1 MIGKE
6 VRALSDEEITA
17 ELGRTRARVYKLRT
31 QSVSEKVE
39 DNSEFSRVR
48 RDVARLLTEQR
59 ARQIKS
65 RTTSH
70 AGSNA

>member
-1 MIGKE
+1 MTGKE
-6 VRALSDEEITA
+6 VRALTDEEIGI
-17 ELGRTRARVYKLRT
+17 ELGRVRARVYQLRT

-59 ARQIKS
+59 ARQ
-65 RTTSH
+65 TSK